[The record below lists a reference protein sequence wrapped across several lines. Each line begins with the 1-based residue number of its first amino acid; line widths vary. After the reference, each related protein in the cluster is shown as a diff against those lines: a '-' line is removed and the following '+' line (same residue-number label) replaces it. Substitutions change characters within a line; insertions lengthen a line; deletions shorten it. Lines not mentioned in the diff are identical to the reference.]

1 MGKISDKTKVFLVA
15 GLLEGLKRDLERRL
29 LKCPDCKWTLEYINY
44 TLNFIDD
51 LNNEVNND

>member
-29 LKCPDCKWTLEYINY
+29 LKCPDCK
-44 TLNFIDD
+44 
-51 LNNEVNND
+51 